1 MATMLDCV
9 QELNLPLPPHLGVR
23 DYNINCP
30 NCDTKKNGKHLN
42 INLEKNC
49 FNCPKCNTGGGPSK
63 FIQLFNNCNEREA
76 SDLLSSMGK
85 SSVPRK
91 KEDYV
96 KMATALSVEERD
108 RTYTELLNRLSLS
121 EDHRNNLHNRGLSD
135 RDIERL
141 GYKSFTA
148 DLNYDSLAM
157 NLLYDNFK
165 VKGIAGFYQ
174 KKDKTWTISGANGI
188 IVPYRN
194 EKGLIQGAQIRL
206 DDCKKRKYRWL
217 SSNNMLNGCRA
228 EAQTHLAGKPSKV
241 ILLTEGGMKAD
252 IVNALTGQ
260 TVLAVS
266 GVSCLSTLE
275 KELKILRD
283 DHGLIKI
290 KTAFDM
296 DYFVNPNVS
305 KAYKKLC
312 ELLERM
318 EFNYS
323 TLIWDYEQKGI
334 DDYYAERQKK
344 KSK

>member
-1 MATMLDCV
+1 MDWLVLASCNRYMA
-9 QELNLPLPPHLGVR
+9 
-23 DYNINCP
+23 I
-30 NCDTKKNGKHLN
+30 
-42 INLEKNC
+42 
-49 FNCPKCNTGGGPSK
+49 
-63 FIQLFNNCNEREA
+63 IQKLFR
-76 SDLLSSMGK
+76 S
-85 SSVPRK
+85 
-91 KEDYV
+91 
-96 KMATALSVEERD
+96 
-108 RTYTELLNRLSLS
+108 
-121 EDHRNNLHNRGLSD
+121 
-135 RDIERL
+135 I
-141 GYKSFTA
+141 
-148 DLNYDSLAM
+148 
-157 NLLYDNFK
+157 
-165 VKGIAGFYQ
+165 
-174 KKDKTWTISGANGI
+174 
-188 IVPYRN
+188 
-194 EKGLIQGAQIRL
+194 
-206 DDCKKRKYRWL
+206 
-217 SSNNMLNGCRA
+217 NMLNGCRA

-283 DHGLIKI
+283 DYGLIKI